1 MLFRSQLAL
10 SNLLRLKEQDLEK
23 MVDAENEIISESK
36 KYFNQKQKEFEKFL
50 KGRSIRDAILEL
62 EEENSKNS
70 SALQTNLRINLK
82 LDSERVLKDKIKKL
96 PEEKMP
102 IIIAGGSFN
111 SKGKE
116 TKVSVEGRKLLINL
130 VKNIDYKK
138 AYFIIG
144 HKMEGYEK
152 ELVDIIKEYNKKIEV
167 DAIIPK
173 MITEED
179 REKLIEKQ
187 IKGICISI
195 ESEELGIYKSF
206 NYEIFERRK
215 SIVIAFD
222 GNSPVANLIQE
233 AKNGKGKSKIYVN
246 TNCKALKEKAKS
258 LEGYVV
264 PFDMK
269 QNVVDTILKDVPEIK
284 KD

>member
-1 MLFRSQLAL
+1 
-10 SNLLRLKEQDLEK
+10 
-23 MVDAENEIISESK
+23 
-36 KYFNQKQKEFEKFL
+36 
-50 KGRSIRDAILEL
+50 
-62 EEENSKNS
+62 
-70 SALQTNLRINLK
+70 
-82 LDSERVLKDKIKKL
+82 
-96 PEEKMP
+96 
-102 IIIAGGSFN
+102 
-111 SKGKE
+111 
-116 TKVSVEGRKLLINL
+116 
-130 VKNIDYKK
+130 
-138 AYFIIG
+138 
-144 HKMEGYEK
+144 MEGYEK

-269 QNVVDTILKDVPEIK
+269 QNVVDIILKDVPEIK